1 MLYPT
6 VENSKYTNYGACFI
20 FYLETNR
27 STRGKKK
34 VQQTLEINQDHMNKV
49 AK

>member
-1 MLYPT
+1 MVHASYFTWKL
-6 VENSKYTNYGACFI
+6 I
-20 FYLETNR
+20 DLLEA
-27 STRGKKK
+27 KKK